1 MKILLISDG
10 ITPFVL
16 GGMQKHSAY
25 LTKYL
30 TISGCKI
37 SLVHCIYGNDII
49 PSDSE
54 INSILFNG
62 ENSLNEILTVKFPKS
77 IKFPFH
83 YLWNSYWY
91 SKIVY
96 NQIKDDLDRFDFI
109 IVKGFSGWRLLNLK
123 RRGLKTP
130 PVGINFHGMNMFLPS
145 PNFKLKLS
153 NIIFSYFTKINVS
166 NADYVFS
173 YGAKV
178 TDTIA
183 KSLENKSK
191 IIEVPTGIDHSW
203 IRNKSNVLV
212 NNKRTFVF
220 VGRNDP
226 LKGIKILNQ
235 VVKKITNPNFE
246 FHFVGPIPKSINQK
260 NVHYHGVIQNENELK
275 QVFDLADSL
284 ILPSISEGMPNVI
297 LEAMARGLAI
307 ITTDVGANRLMV
319 SESNGLLI
327 KNNYFSSVYD
337 AMKKIIS
344 LNNNE
349 LKEMKISSIRSIEN
363 SFTWDLVCNQ
373 LINEIKKIKS

>member
-1 MKILLISDG
+1 MRIALITDG
-10 ITPFVL
+10 IMPFVL

-25 LTKYL
+25 LAKYL

-54 INSILFNG
+54 INTILFNG
-62 ENSLNEILTVKFPKS
+62 ENSLNEILTVKFPES

-109 IVKGFSGWRLLNLK
+109 LVKGFSGWRLLNLK

-178 TDTIA
+178 TETIT
-183 KSLENKSK
+183 KSLNNKCK
-191 IIEVPTGIDHSW
+191 IIEIPTGIDHSW
-203 IRNKSNVLV
+203 IRDKNKVTV
-212 NNKRTFVF
+212 NNKRIFVF
-220 VGRNDP
+220 IGRNDP
-226 LKGIKILNQ
+226 LKGIQVLNK
-235 VVKKITNPNFE
+235 VIENIMDSNFE
-246 FHFVGPIPKSINQK
+246 FHFVGPLLKTINKK
-260 NVHYHGVIQNENELK
+260 NIYYHGLIQNEDKLK
-275 QVFDLADSL
+275 QILDSADTL
-284 ILPSISEGMPNVI
+284 VLPSISEGMPNVI
-297 LEAMARGLAI
+297 LEAMSRGLSI
-307 ITTDVGANRLMV
+307 IATDVGANSLMV

-327 KNNYFSSVYD
+327 KNNYFSSVFD
-337 AMKKIIS
+337 AMKKIIN
-344 LNNNE
+344 LKNNE
-349 LKEMKISSIRSIEN
+349 LKEMKINSIRSIEN

-373 LINEIKKIKS
+373 LINEIKNIKS